1 MYLDCGEVYRRDEL
15 LSRRVMVGQERQET
29 VFARACWVLGGGCLV
44 RYECLRE
51 IEMVKLLQQYVSSNA
66 VSCGREGKSREERRK
81 EGCRIQV

>member
-1 MYLDCGEVYRRDEL
+1 
-15 LSRRVMVGQERQET
+15 MVGQERQET
-29 VFARACWVLGGGCLV
+29 VFARAWLVLGAGCLV

-51 IEMVKLLQQYVSSNA
+51 IEIAKLLQQYVFSNAA